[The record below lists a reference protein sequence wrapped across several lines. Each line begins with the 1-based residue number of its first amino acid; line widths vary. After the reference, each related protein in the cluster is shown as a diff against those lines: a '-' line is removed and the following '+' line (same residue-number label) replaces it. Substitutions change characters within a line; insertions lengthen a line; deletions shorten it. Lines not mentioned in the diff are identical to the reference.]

1 MSTREES
8 SEVADPRIPKG
19 YKVTYHELRGYDSPD
34 KWYEA
39 HHGSRK
45 LGDFGSREQAIT
57 ACTTRA
63 ERKPM
68 KVGSVKTLGAWKLR
82 VHRSNDRVTLL
93 YGDKSIPLSYE
104 ASEELRNLLEKADS
118 AP

>member
-34 KWYEA
+34 RWFEA
-39 HHGSRK
+39 HCGARK
-45 LGDFGSREQAIT
+45 LGDFGTREQAIA
-57 ACTTRA
+57 ACTVRA

-68 KVGSVKTLGAWKLR
+68 RVGSVQTLRPWKLR
-82 VHRSNDRVTLL
+82 VHRSNDRVTLH
-93 YGDKSIPLSYE
+93 YGDKAIPLSYE
-104 ASEELRNLLEKADS
+104 GAEELRNLLEKADS
-118 AP
+118 DG

>member
-1 MSTREES
+1 MATHEES

-39 HHGSRK
+39 YCGSRK

-68 KVGSVKTLGAWKLR
+68 RVGSVATLRPWKLR
-82 VHRSNDRVTLL
+82 VRRSNDRVTLH
-93 YGDKSIPLSYE
+93 YGNETIPLSYE
-104 ASEELRNLLEKADS
+104 AAEELRNLLEKADS